1 MENTA
6 IKVALFKKIAD
17 NNQNYSVVVMNNEA
31 QEIETAENNNY
42 PMILQDIDKEE
53 QVDLK
58 KSNTMERPTE
68 S

>member
-17 NNQNYSVVVMNNEA
+17 NNQNYSIVVMNNEA

>member
-17 NNQNYSVVVMNNEA
+17 NNQNYSIVVMNNEA

-58 KSNTMERPTE
+58 KSNTMEQPTE

>member
-53 QVDLK
+53 QDDLMK
-58 KSNTMERPTE
+58 PNSMEPPTE